1 MLGPIRL
8 PVSLSLHSPRHQR
21 GVAHCGGCCW
31 RRRLIF
37 LICLFA
43 YPSKEW
49 ACFSVFAGINFVWL
63 SLKASLGSLL
73 CVLFPSLA
81 LSSHYCVVPFHCIA
95 KITFEAGSLVQRRL
109 FLLIFCRKSVFVF
122 SHSATV
128 AVAVH
133 ANFQIAAAF
142 IQNKAS
148 FPPHWRKKK
157 EQTCL
162 QQKTCINWFVFKA
175 DQRSQICRISA
186 FFFFQNVDFLL
197 LIITGFYYK

>member
-1 MLGPIRL
+1 MSWLSIRSGMTWSAVLGPIRL
-8 PVSLSLHSPRHQR
+8 PVSLSSHSPRHQR

-31 RRRLIF
+31 RRRLI
-37 LICLFA
+37 LLTCLFA
-43 YPSKEW
+43 YPSKKW
-49 ACFSVFAGINFVWL
+49 ARLFTYFSVFSGINFVWL

-81 LSSHYCVVPFHCIA
+81 LSSHYCVVPFRCIA
-95 KITFEAGSLVQRRL
+95 KITFEAGSLVQRRR

-148 FPPHWRKKK
+148 LPPHWRKKRRNRHVYNK
-157 EQTCL
+157 RL
-162 QQKTCINWFVFKA
+162 V
-175 DQRSQICRISA
+175 
-186 FFFFQNVDFLL
+186 
-197 LIITGFYYK
+197 